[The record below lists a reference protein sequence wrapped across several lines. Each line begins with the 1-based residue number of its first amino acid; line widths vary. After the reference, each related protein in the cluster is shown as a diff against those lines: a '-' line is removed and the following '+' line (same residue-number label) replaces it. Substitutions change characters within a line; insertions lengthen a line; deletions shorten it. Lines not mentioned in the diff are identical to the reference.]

1 MSKTVKLGLLAV
13 MLLIACQAMVAASW
27 NVADQWYWKQARP
40 EGNPWQYGYT
50 DDDFVTPPWYLLP
63 SAWCDTWLTLDRWAG
78 YVNKSTGGTYWD
90 GSTLLEDGKV
100 YLRGLDGNAGFVVW
114 ESPIS
119 GNVRVQGSFAGSASD
134 YDLNGYPVK
143 ILLNKVG
150 TITEL
155 FSDTVV
161 GFVGYSTTPAAGS
174 KPVVNFDLLVY
185 DVAVGDKIFFGQA
198 DGGGWTPSG
207 VEWGPG
213 TREHVRFDATIST
226 CMEKLRADITGDCVV
241 DINDLA
247 ELAADWLVDN
257 RVY

>member
-1 MSKTVKLGLLAV
+1 
-13 MLLIACQAMVAASW
+13 
-27 NVADQWYWKQARP
+27 
-40 EGNPWQYGYT
+40 
-50 DDDFVTPPWYLLP
+50 LP

-161 GFVGYSTTPAAGS
+161 GFVGYSTTPASGS
-174 KPVVNFDLLVY
+174 KPVVTFDFTVNN
-185 DVAVGDKIFFGQA
+185 VAVGDKIFFGQA

-213 TREHVRFDATIST
+213 TREHVRFDATIIPEPAT
-226 CMEKLRADITGDCVV
+226 IVILGLGGLLLRRKKAQ
-241 DINDLA
+241 
-247 ELAADWLVDN
+247 
-257 RVY
+257 